1 MEEETSVS
9 RDPDEYP
16 LATPAGDEPVLSEM
30 EVEARRRDFPIV
42 GPHVG
47 VTLELLAR
55 AIRARRVVELG
66 SGFGYSAYWFSR
78 AIGTGGELHLTD
90 TDPQN
95 LARARE
101 YLDRA
106 GLGEPVR
113 SHAGDALE
121 ALGEREGEFDIVFC
135 DIDKG
140 DYPRAWSAAAERIRR
155 GGLYLCDNVLGW
167 GGARV
172 YGREEG
178 EGRDRE
184 WIRAVRDHN
193 RAVFEDERFIATI
206 LPIRYGV
213 MTALR
218 LGNHGSQ

>member
-1 MEEETSVS
+1 MS
-9 RDPDEYP
+9 REPDEYP
-16 LATPAGDEPVLSEM
+16 LATPADDEPVLSEM
-30 EVEARRRDFPIV
+30 EEEARRRDFPIV
-42 GPHVG
+42 GRHVG
-47 VTLELLAR
+47 ITLEVLAR
-55 AIRARRVVELG
+55 AIRARRVAELG

-78 AIGTGGELHLTD
+78 AIGRGGELHLTD

-95 LARARE
+95 LARAGE
-101 YLDRA
+101 YLGRA
-106 GLGEPVR
+106 GLGGPIR

-121 ALGEREGEFDIVFC
+121 ALEELEGDFDIVFC

-140 DYPRAWSAAAERIRR
+140 DYPRAWSAAAERIHP

-167 GGARV
+167 GGVRV
-172 YGREEG
+172 YDEEEG
-178 EGRDRE
+178 EGRTGE

-193 RAVFEDERFIATI
+193 RAVSEDERFIATI

-218 LGNHGSQ
+218 RTNHGS